1 MVSIGE
7 LWQQRERKSTKKD
20 FYFIQSLTSIGG
32 CCAHKWRTIK
42 FLQQSLPLPQ
52 KPRLQINQI
61 VDCQEFLWI
70 PKHPREF
77 INFPRIPKSQ
87 IFNFQEFLQ
96 IPWISQIFN
105 QYSSKNHLCNSE
117 CQGLY
122 HEGLNFAGC
131 FYTYIDVTFCN
142 SICVSTRKASS
153 LADSC
158 SPPSTVNSV
167 PATT

>member
-1 MVSIGE
+1 M
-7 LWQQRERKSTKKD
+7 LKERNKNKSLVLKD

-32 CCAHKWRTIK
+32 CCAHKWRNWTIK

-87 IFNFQEFLQ
+87 IFNSQEFLQ
-96 IPWISQIFN
+96 IPWISQILN
-105 QYSSKNHLCNSE
+105 QHSSKNHFCNSE

-131 FYTYIDVTFCN
+131 FYTYIDIYVCDICD
-142 SICVSTRKASS
+142 SIATLFV
-153 LADSC
+153 L
-158 SPPSTVNSV
+158 V
-167 PATT
+167 PGRPQV